1 MAITAAQV
9 KALRES
15 TGAGMMDC
23 KRALT
28 ATNGDAEAARSLLRK
43 KGAAAAEKKA
53 SRAAAEGVIAIARS
67 SRAIAIAEVNC
78 ETDFV
83 ARREDFRQYAASIAQ
98 AGADEAPASLEDL
111 LALDVDGQSL
121 EQTRQDAVARIGEN
135 ISVRRFQRIQAQG
148 EASVY
153 VHNNRIGVVVDM
165 EGGDGELGKNIA
177 MHVAA
182 MRPTHVSPDD
192 VPSDVVERERTFLSD
207 QAAESGKPAEIVA
220 RMVEGRLRKFLDGIC
235 LTGQIYVRDS
245 KLTVGKLLGSRKA
258 RVHGFVRF
266 EVGEGVERPV
276 SDLAEEVQTQLR
288 GSALG

>member
-9 KALRES
+9 KALREA

-28 ATNGDAEAARSLLRK
+28 ETNGDEEAARNLLRK

-53 SRAAAEGVIAIARS
+53 GRAAAEGVIAVAHS
-67 SRAIAIAEVNC
+67 DGAVAIAEVNC

-83 ARREDFRQYAASIAQ
+83 SRREDFRAYAVSIAQ
-98 AGADEAPASLEDL
+98 TVADEAPGSLDEL
-111 LALDVDGQSL
+111 LAIDVDGQSL

-135 ISVRRFQRIQAQG
+135 ISVRRFERIEPNG
-148 EASVY
+148 DASIY
-153 VHNNRIGVVVDM
+153 LHNDRIGVVVDM
-165 EGGDGELGKNIA
+165 EGGDAELGKNVA

-182 MRPTHVSPDD
+182 MRPRHVSPDD
-192 VPSDVVERERTFLSD
+192 VPDDIVERERAFLSD
-207 QAAESGKPAEIVA
+207 QASDSGKPPEIIA

-235 LTGQIYVRDS
+235 LSGQIYVRDS
-245 KLTVGKLLGSRKA
+245 KLTVAGLLASQKA

-266 EVGEGVERPV
+266 EVGEGIERPV
-276 SDLAEEVQTQLR
+276 SDLAEEVQAQLR
-288 GSALG
+288 EYQ

>member
-9 KALRES
+9 KALREA

-28 ATNGDAEAARSLLRK
+28 ETDGDAEAARNLLRK

-53 SRAAAEGVIAIARS
+53 GRAAAEGVIAVAHGS
-67 SRAIAIAEVNC
+67 GAVAIAEVNC

-83 ARREDFRQYAASIAQ
+83 SRREDFREYAASIAQ
-98 AGADEAPASLEDL
+98 TVADGAPGTLDELMALE
-111 LALDVDGQSL
+111 VDGQSL

-135 ISVRRFQRIQAQG
+135 ISVRRFERIQAQG
-148 EASVY
+148 ETSVY
-153 VHNNRIGVVVDM
+153 VHNNRIGVIVDM
-165 EGGDGELGKNIA
+165 EGGDAELGKNVA

-182 MRPTHVSPDD
+182 MRPQHVSPDD
-192 VPSDVVERERTFLSD
+192 VPADIVERERTFLSD

-245 KLTVGKLLGSRKA
+245 KLTVGKLLASRKA
-258 RVHGFVRF
+258 RVHGFVRL
-266 EVGEGVERPV
+266 EVGEGIERPT
-276 SDLAEEVQTQLR
+276 SDLAEEVEAQLR
-288 GSALG
+288 EHR

>member
-9 KALRES
+9 KALREA

-28 ATNGDAEAARSLLRK
+28 ETDGDAEAARNLLRK

-53 SRAAAEGVIAIARS
+53 GRAAAEGVIAVAHGS
-67 SRAIAIAEVNC
+67 GAVAIAEVNC

-83 ARREDFRQYAASIAQ
+83 SRREDFREYAASIAQ
-98 AGADEAPASLEDL
+98 TVADGAPGTLDELMALE
-111 LALDVDGQSL
+111 VDGQSL

-135 ISVRRFQRIQAQG
+135 ISVRRFERIQAHG
-148 EASVY
+148 ETSVY
-153 VHNNRIGVVVDM
+153 VHNNRIGVIVDM
-165 EGGDGELGKNIA
+165 EGGDAELGKNVA

-182 MRPTHVSPDD
+182 MRPQHVSPDK
-192 VPSDVVERERTFLSD
+192 VPGEIVERERTFLSD
-207 QAAESGKPAEIVA
+207 QAADSGKPPEIVA

-245 KLTVGKLLGSRKA
+245 KLTVGKLLASQKA
-258 RVHGFVRF
+258 RVRGFVRL
-266 EVGEGVERPV
+266 EVGEGIERPT
-276 SDLAEEVQTQLR
+276 SDLAEEVEAQLR
-288 GSALG
+288 EHR

>member
-28 ATNGDAEAARSLLRK
+28 ETNGDAEAARNLLRK

-53 SRAAAEGVIAIARS
+53 SRAAAEGVIAVAES
-67 SRAIAIAEVNC
+67 SDAIAVAEVNC

-83 ARREDFRQYAASIAQ
+83 ARRDDFRRYAGSVAQ
-98 AGADEAPASLEDL
+98 TVADRAPASLEHL
-111 LALDVDGQSL
+111 LAIEVDGQSL

-135 ISVRRFQRIQAQG
+135 ISVRRFERIQTRG
-148 EASVY
+148 EAAVY
-153 VHNNRIGVVVDM
+153 VHNNRIGVVVDL
-165 EGGDGELGKNIA
+165 EGGDAELGKNIA

-182 MRPTHVSPDD
+182 MRPQHVSPDD
-192 VPSDVVERERTFLSD
+192 VPAVIVERERTFLSD
-207 QAAESGKPAEIVA
+207 QAAESGKPPQIVS

-245 KLTVGKLLGSRKA
+245 KLTVGKLLASRKA
-258 RVHGFVRF
+258 RVHGFVRL
-266 EVGEGVERPV
+266 EVGEGIERRV
-276 SDLAEEVQTQLR
+276 ADFAEEVEAQLR
-288 GSALG
+288 EHR